1 MLGFCGI
8 NVKRPDAPA
17 QATPGVVGTNR
28 EAWQAALDL
37 GLPIV
42 AVTLADGLSLAIAIA
57 VQRPLEIR
65 VCPNP
70 ADLFIDILAEVGY
83 VEDTTPIVEA
93 RISQVFS

>member
-8 NVKRPDAPA
+8 NVKRPDSPA

-42 AVTLADGLSLAIAIA
+42 AVTLVDVLAPAIAA
-57 VQRPLEIR
+57 VQHTREIR
-65 VCPNP
+65 VCPDP
-70 ADLFIDILAEVGY
+70 ADLLINILAKVGY
-83 VEDTTPIVEA
+83 IEDTTPIVEA